1 MQGIGRAC
9 GKIILAGEHAVVYGE
24 PALAGSIDRWTQIE
38 IQARPGPLEISTPN
52 TPDATLQND
61 PRLLEAILCVLP
73 EEGFSV
79 HIQGDLWIGRGLGSS
94 ASLSTALIRA
104 WSNLKGET
112 SNQSE
117 LEQQVMRLE
126 TVFHGQ
132 PSGIDPAVILRQGLV
147 RFERGANP
155 QAQPLNPQKP
165 LRLVVI
171 DSGTAGDTAA
181 LVERVRSEYPEN
193 EKTIR
198 AIGQLTH
205 HIERALNTPDA
216 LGPLLTENHRLLQ
229 NLGVSTPT
237 LDRIAEQVLQA
248 GALGSKLAGAGGGGV
263 VIALVDATCEAQV
276 LGSMSAAGYR
286 AFATDLPTRATS

>member
-24 PALAGSIDRWTQIE
+24 PALAGSIDRWTQVK

-52 TPDATLQND
+52 TPGTKLQDD
-61 PRLLEAILCVLP
+61 PRLLRAFLCVLP

-79 HIQGDLWIGRGLGSS
+79 QIQGDLWIGRGLGSS

-104 WSNLKGET
+104 WNNLQGGT
-112 SNQSE
+112 SSQSD
-117 LEQQVMRLE
+117 LEQQVMQLE

-147 RFERGANP
+147 RFERGARP
-155 QAQPLNPQKP
+155 QAQPLTPPKP

-181 LVERVRSEYPEN
+181 LVERVRSGHPEN
-193 EKTIR
+193 DGTIR

-205 HIERALNTPDA
+205 RIERALNTPDA

-229 NLGVSTPT
+229 DLGVSTPT
-237 LDRIAEQVLQA
+237 LDRIVEQVLQA

-263 VIALVDATCEAQV
+263 VIALVDATCEASV

>member
-1 MQGIGRAC
+1 MRGIGRAC
-9 GKIILAGEHAVVYGE
+9 GKIILSGEHAVVYGE
-24 PALAGSIDRWTQIE
+24 PALAGSIDRWTQVE
-38 IQARPGPLEISTPN
+38 IQARPGPLEISTSS
-52 TPDATLQND
+52 TPDTTLQDD
-61 PRLLEAILCVLP
+61 PRLREAFLCVLP

-104 WSNLKGET
+104 WNNLQGET
-112 SNQSE
+112 SSQSD

-147 RFERGANP
+147 RFERGARP
-155 QAQPLNPQKP
+155 QAQPLPLPKP

-181 LVERVRSEYPEN
+181 LVGRVRSGHPEN
-193 EKTIR
+193 DGTIR

-205 HIERALNTPDA
+205 RIERVLHTPDA

-229 NLGVSTPT
+229 ALRVSTPT
-237 LDRIAEQVLQA
+237 LDRIVEQALQA
-248 GALGSKLAGAGGGGV
+248 GALGSKLAGAGGGGG
-263 VIALVDATCEAQV
+263 VIALVDATCEASV
-276 LGSMSAAGYR
+276 LGSMSTAGYR